1 MLDHTSRDAAADT
14 RHRIERL
21 RREPKRRR
29 LTVTD
34 VARVTP
40 RMARI
45 TFASPDLAD
54 FDSAAADDHIKIFLP
69 AADGSV
75 VMRDYTPRAFDP
87 AAATLVLDFALH
99 DSGPATDWAA
109 GATVGD
115 VLEIGGP
122 RGSVVVPDDFDWYL
136 LIGDETALPAIG
148 RRLEGLRAGVPVT
161 TIVAVADRGE
171 VQAIAT
177 AAHWRQVWIARD
189 EAGPDDTRTLLDAV
203 KAFTPPPGD
212 GFVWIAAEAGA
223 AKAVKAYVLDT
234 LHHPPSWLKA
244 AGYWVRGAAGAHDK
258 LD

>member
-1 MLDHTSRDAAADT
+1 MATAAP
-14 RHRIERL
+14 RHHIERL

-29 LTVTD
+29 LTVTS
-34 VARVTP
+34 VTRVTP

-45 TFASPDLAD
+45 TFTSPDLVD

-69 AADGSV
+69 TADGTV

-87 AAATLVLDFALH
+87 AAASLILDFALH

-109 GATVGD
+109 KAAVGD

-161 TIVAVADRGE
+161 TIVSVADRGE
-171 VQAIAT
+171 IQAIDT
-177 AAHWRQVWIARD
+177 AAHWHQVWIARD
-189 EAGPDDTRTLLDAV
+189 AAGADETRSLLDAL
-203 KAFTPPPGD
+203 KAFKAPPGD

-223 AKAVKAYVLDT
+223 AKALKAHMLDT
-234 LHHPPSWLKA
+234 LRHPPGWLKA
-244 AGYWVRGAAGAHDK
+244 SGYWVRGAAGAHEK
-258 LD
+258 LE